1 MTNYPSAYIDYLVYF
16 HGDRDYFECHE
27 VLEEYWK
34 EHPGDPLS
42 GIYVGLIQVAVALYH
57 QRRGNRNG
65 AVKMLKQAIRG
76 LHNPLVEQLGINGE
90 QLQARLKQR
99 LEELETS
106 PELPYTDL
114 DLCLSDAELTER
126 CSRIASGRGKT
137 WGQPSD
143 LGDRYLLNKH
153 TLRDRSEVIRERERQ
168 KQRKQQIKIKR
179 DE

>member
-106 PELPYTDL
+106 PESALHGFGPLFVGRRTDRAVQRGLPPG
-114 DLCLSDAELTER
+114 A
-126 CSRIASGRGKT
+126 GR
-137 WGQPSD
+137 
-143 LGDRYLLNKH
+143 LGDSQAIWE
-153 TLRDRSEVIRERERQ
+153 TGIC
-168 KQRKQQIKIKR
+168 
-179 DE
+179 